1 MILSIPSYSQPPTV
15 GIVFLWIFVILL
27 GLLTIAGI
35 IAFISFV
42 IDAFKGDEDGCQ
54 ILFAFVIEMVLG
66 VCFVGVIFVLVSVMD
81 SNNKYQP
88 WYESELE
95 EVRYSHIYSLN
106 LHDNVSGQFH
116 IGHGKVETKSYYYF
130 YVNSK
135 YDSYQL
141 AKIEITDSVYI
152 KESSDTPK
160 VVERKDANSEYI
172 YTIIYVP
179 SGTIIDANFN
189 MV

>member
-1 MILSIPSYSQPPTV
+1 MILSIPNYSQSPTV
-15 GIVFLWIFVILL
+15 GIVFLWIFAILL
-27 GLLTIAGI
+27 GLLTIVGI
-35 IAFISFV
+35 FALVYFV
-42 IDAFKGDEDGCQ
+42 IDVFKGDEDGGQ
-54 ILFAFVIEMVLG
+54 ILFSFITEMILG

-81 SNNKYQP
+81 SNNKYQS

-106 LHDNVSGQFH
+106 LQDNVSGQFH

-152 KESSDTPK
+152 KESNDTSK
-160 VVERKDANSEYI
+160 VIERKDANSEYI

-179 SGTIIDANFN
+179 SGTIIDTNFN
-189 MV
+189 MA

>member
-1 MILSIPSYSQPPTV
+1 MILSIPSYSQSPTV
-15 GIVFLWIFVILL
+15 GIVFLWIFTISL
-27 GLLTIAGI
+27 GLFIIAGI
-35 IAFISFV
+35 IEFISFV
-42 IDAFKGDEDGCQ
+42 IDTFKNDEDGGQ
-54 ILFAFVIEMVLG
+54 ILFAFITELFLG
-66 VCFVGVIFVLVSVMD
+66 VCFALVILILVNVID

-160 VVERKDANSEYI
+160 VIERKDANSEYI

-179 SGTIIDANFN
+179 SGTLIDTNFN
-189 MV
+189 MS